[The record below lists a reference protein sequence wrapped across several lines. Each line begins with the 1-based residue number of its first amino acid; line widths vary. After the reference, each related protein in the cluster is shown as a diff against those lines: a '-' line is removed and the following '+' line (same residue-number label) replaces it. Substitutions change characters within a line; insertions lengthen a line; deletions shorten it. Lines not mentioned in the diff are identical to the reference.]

1 MGARLLE
8 EVRVVAKKLPSPAAK
23 GGVRRG
29 TATRKAGRETAAR
42 LVAAAR
48 ELLETENY
56 ERFSM
61 RSVAER
67 AGVSLANLQYYFP
80 RREDLAKALF
90 NDIADRY
97 TAAYEECLARAPED
111 PVERFRLVLRWN
123 MEDIGKKSTRQFFIQ
138 FWALLGSLDD
148 FKGRYLRELY
158 AVDIGQ
164 LGEHIGAIHAGMDER
179 EIRQRATLIAAMI
192 EGLMVVTGDFGDT
205 GGNSGILRAAA
216 LGTALEIACR
226 P

>member
-1 MGARLLE
+1 M
-8 EVRVVAKKLPSPAAK
+8 VAKKLPSPAAK
-23 GGVRRG
+23 GGVRHG

-61 RSVAER
+61 RNVAQR

-90 NDIADRY
+90 NDIADHY
-97 TAAYEECLARAPED
+97 KAAYEECLARAPED

-138 FWALLGSLDD
+138 FWALLGSMDD

-158 AVDIGQ
+158 CVDIGQ
-164 LGEHIGAIHAGMDER
+164 LGEHIGAIHPGMDAR

-205 GGNSGILRAAA
+205 GGNSATLRAAA
-216 LGTALEIACR
+216 LGAVLEIACK

>member
-1 MGARLLE
+1 M
-8 EVRVVAKKLPSPAAK
+8 AKKLPSPAAK

-29 TATRKAGRETAAR
+29 TATRKAGRETADR

-48 ELLETENY
+48 ELLETKNY

-61 RSVAER
+61 RNVAER

-97 TAAYEECLARAPED
+97 TAAYEECLTRAPAD

-138 FWALLGSLDD
+138 LWALLGSLDD
-148 FKGRYLRELY
+148 FTGRYLRELY
-158 AVDIGQ
+158 AVDIEQ
-164 LGEHIGAIHAGMDER
+164 LGEHIGAIHAGMDAR

-205 GGNSGILRAAA
+205 GGHSGTLRAAA

>member
-1 MGARLLE
+1 M
-8 EVRVVAKKLPSPAAK
+8 VAKKLPSPAAK

-29 TATRKAGRETAAR
+29 TATRRAGRETAAR
-42 LVAAAR
+42 LVTAAR

-90 NDIADRY
+90 NDVAARY

-123 MEDIGKKSTRQFFIQ
+123 MEDIGKKSTRQFLIQ

-148 FKGRYLRELY
+148 FKGRYLRDVY
-158 AVDIGQ
+158 SVDIGQ

-179 EIRQRATLIAAMI
+179 EISQRATLIAAMI
-192 EGLMVVTGDFGDT
+192 EGLMVVTGDFGDA
-205 GGNSGILRAAA
+205 GGKSGTLRAAA
-216 LGTALEIACR
+216 LATALEIACR